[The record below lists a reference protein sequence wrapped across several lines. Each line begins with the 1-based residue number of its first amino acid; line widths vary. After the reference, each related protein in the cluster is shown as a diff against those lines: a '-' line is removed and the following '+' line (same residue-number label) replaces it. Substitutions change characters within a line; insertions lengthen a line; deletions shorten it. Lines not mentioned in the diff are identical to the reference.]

1 MSASLLSVNVGRP
14 KPGPWTGRVGR
25 TSIRKRSV
33 GGPVSVRASGLDGDT
48 RSDTKYHGGP
58 ENAVYAYAREDL
70 DHFEGLLGQSLP
82 DGQFGENLTTSG
94 IDVNAALLGERWRVG
109 TALLEVSSVR
119 TPCVVFQNWMGRTG
133 HDDTGWI
140 KRFTAEL
147 RPGPYLSVVEEG
159 VVEAGDP
166 VTVEYRPGHGVS
178 VVDLFRALRTD
189 RSLRRELL
197 SEPALPE
204 VARAL
209 LT

>member
-1 MSASLLSVNVGRP
+1 
-14 KPGPWTGRVGR
+14 VGR
-25 TSIRKRSV
+25 TSIRKRAV
-33 GGPVSVRASGLDGDT
+33 RGPVAVRTSGLAGDT

-58 ENAVYAYAREDL
+58 ENAVYVYAREDL
-70 DHFEGLLGQSLP
+70 DHFEGLLGQTLP

-109 TALLEVSSVR
+109 TALVEVSSVR
-119 TPCVVFQNWMGRTG
+119 TPCVVFQNWMGLTG

-166 VTVEYRPGHGVS
+166 VTVEHRPDQGVS
-178 VVDLFRALRTD
+178 VIDLFRALRTD
-189 RSLRRELL
+189 RSLRRDLL
-197 SEPALPE
+197 SEPALPD

-209 LT
+209 LA